1 MLLCACTVDCT
12 IKQRKAVVCIR
23 HMKCFDDIQ
32 LFICAFETTK
42 NAFFLRVFDLAF
54 SDLPKFGIGNDL
66 VMNSLRQNIR
76 LVLY

>member
-1 MLLCACTVDCT
+1 
-12 IKQRKAVVCIR
+12 
-23 HMKCFDDIQ
+23 MKCFDDIQ